1 MATRDRPVGGFCSGT
16 KLMTLRG
23 EVPVESVRAGDKALT
38 LSGVEAPLKP
48 VARVRHRRIDLNRH
62 SAPMLAAPVRVRAGA
77 IEDGVPLRDL
87 RVSPDHA
94 LSVEDDRG
102 KRVLIPALYLT
113 NGATILREP
122 AHGAVTYITVSLE
135 RHDILMGDGMAAES
149 GPGTAD
155 EEPTGTVVPLR
166 PRGVP
171 VAAAEPEPPP
181 DYTPQPREN
190 LSAPLLL
197 GEAAAPVHARLLAR
211 ALELGYVET
220 DDPDVTVTTGETVL
234 PPLSADAGVFSY
246 TVPPHTRE
254 LRLLSRSFVPVEAKP
269 ETGDPRRLGVAIAR
283 VLHDGAAIALDDA
296 AFGAGFLPPEPEG
309 AAAWRWT
316 TGDARFSL
324 MLHDRETVFEV
335 HIHLG
340 WGHYWVPPAQPEQD
354 DEALPTN
361 P

>member
-1 MATRDRPVGGFCSGT
+1 MATRDRPAGGFCSGT

-38 LSGVEAPLKP
+38 LSGVEAPLKA
-48 VARVRHRRIDLNRH
+48 VTRVRHRRIDLNRH
-62 SAPMLAAPVRVRAGA
+62 TAPMLAAPVRVRAGA

-102 KRVLIPALYLT
+102 KRVLIPALYLA
-113 NGATILREP
+113 NGATILRDP

-155 EEPTGTVVPLR
+155 EEPAGTVVPLR
-166 PRGVP
+166 PRGTP
-171 VAAAEPEPPP
+171 AAAAEPEPPP

-197 GEAAAPVHARLLAR
+197 GEAVAPVHAKLLAR

-220 DDPDVTVTTGETVL
+220 DDPDVTVTAGETVL
-234 PPLSADAGVFSY
+234 QPVSAAAGVYSY
-246 TVPPHTRE
+246 AVPPHTRE
-254 LRLLSRSFVPVEAKP
+254 LHLVSRSFVPVEAKP
-269 ETGDPRRLGVAIAR
+269 ETGDGRRLGVAIAR
-283 VLHDGAAIALDDA
+283 VQAARRCAAIALDDA
-296 AFGAGFLPPEPEG
+296 AFGAGFLAPEPEG

-324 MLHDRETVFEV
+324 SLHDRETIFEI

-340 WGHYWVPPAQPEQD
+340 WAQYWVPPTQPEQAA
-354 DEALPTN
+354 EA
-361 P
+361 